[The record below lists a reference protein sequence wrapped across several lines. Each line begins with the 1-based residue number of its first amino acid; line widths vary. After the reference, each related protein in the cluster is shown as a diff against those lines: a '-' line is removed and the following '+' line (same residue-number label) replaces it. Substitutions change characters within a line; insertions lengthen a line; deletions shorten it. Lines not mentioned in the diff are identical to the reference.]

1 MNDEVRNIDI
11 EIEQAKELI
20 AMRDALVRLEKNRDF
35 RKVVSEGFLRD
46 FALNTVAIRGRMEF
60 RTNQALMDSNTR
72 KLDAVGELEEYLRNV
87 RAHGARMDVALK
99 EAEETRNE
107 ILATEE

>member
-72 KLDAVGELEEYLRNV
+72 KLDAVGELEEYCRNV

>member
-11 EIEQAKELI
+11 EIEQAKERI

-72 KLDAVGELEEYLRNV
+72 KLDAVGELEEYFRNV
-87 RAHGARMDVALK
+87 RAHGARMDAALK
-99 EAEETRNE
+99 EAEEIRNE

>member
-20 AMRDALVRLEKNRDF
+20 AMRDALIRLGKNKDF
-35 RKVVSEGFLRD
+35 QKVISNGFLRD

-72 KLDAVGELEEYLRNV
+72 KLDAVGELEEYFRNV

-99 EAEETRNE
+99 EAEEIRNE

>member
-1 MNDEVRNIDI
+1 MNDEVRNIEV
-11 EIEQAKELI
+11 EIEQAKAII
-20 AMRDALVRLEKNRDF
+20 AMRDALIRLEKNKDF
-35 RKVVSEGFLRD
+35 QKVISNGFLRD

-72 KLDAVGELEEYLRNV
+72 KLDAVGELEEFFRNV
-87 RAHGARMDVALK
+87 RANGARMEMTLQ
-99 EAEETRNE
+99 EAEATRNE